1 MKKLNKIFTVIISIA
16 MILVLNVPA
25 FAATE
30 SDIKN
35 LNSDPIQYTV
45 YNEKGEIVEEG
56 LIPKNN
62 KGRYAWSDSIT
73 LNNGWSTSFK
83 KSGSEAFY
91 VTKDTYMK
99 FSYSLNRNATIKY
112 NFYSD
117 STPSTIYPTIW
128 KTGTFTSSSAN
139 IVKIADKTNY
149 YYVGVTNASSDPIK
163 ISNVSFTF

>member
-62 KGRYAWSDSIT
+62 KGRYAWS
-73 LNNGWSTSFK
+73 
-83 KSGSEAFY
+83 
-91 VTKDTYMK
+91 
-99 FSYSLNRNATIKY
+99 
-112 NFYSD
+112 
-117 STPSTIYPTIW
+117 
-128 KTGTFTSSSAN
+128 
-139 IVKIADKTNY
+139 
-149 YYVGVTNASSDPIK
+149 
-163 ISNVSFTF
+163 